1 MSDLT
6 RSAAWAALAA
16 HQKTLAKAQMRD
28 LFAQEPGRFDRFSLE
43 AAGLFLDY
51 SRNRITNRTL
61 ALLQDLAREAELES
75 WIARLFAG
83 DTVNQTEGRPA
94 LHMALR
100 NRANRPIEVNG
111 ADVMPE
117 VNAVLARMRDFST
130 AVRDGSWT
138 GFGGAKIT
146 DVVAIGIG
154 GSSLGPH
161 LVVDALAPY
170 AAEGPRLHF
179 VANVDGAEIAAT
191 LAGLDPARTLFVVT
205 SKTFTTAETL
215 ANARTARAWYLEKGG
230 DAAALDRHF
239 VAVSTN
245 ATKIVE
251 FGLDPAKSF
260 AMWDWV
266 GGRYSLWSAVGLPI
280 ALAVGFDRFAE
291 LLDGAQAMDEHF
303 RTAPP
308 AVNMPV
314 ILGLLG
320 VWYGGFFGAASHAVL
335 PYDRRLALLPDFL
348 QQLDMESNGKRV
360 TRIGEAVDYPTGPIV
375 WGGVGTDGQH
385 AFFQLL
391 HQGGRLVPADFI
403 AAVQPH
409 HGLAEHHRMLLANCL
424 AQGEAFMRGRTLAEA
439 KADLA
444 ASGAS
449 ESEQARLAPHM
460 VCPGNQPSN
469 TILVPRLDPHSL
481 GALIALYEHK
491 VFVQSVLWRINPF
504 DQYGVELGKK
514 LASGILAELEAGAA
528 SGGRD
533 ASTNGLIGRCVEPS
547 ARDPSRASVATGV

>member
-16 HQKTLAKAQMRD
+16 HHKTLARTQMRD
-28 LFAQEPGRFDRFSLE
+28 LFAQEPGRFERLSLE
-43 AAGLFLDY
+43 AGPLFLDY

-61 ALLQDLAREAELES
+61 ALLQDLARDAALDS
-75 WIARLFAG
+75 WIARMFTGEA
-83 DTVNQTEGRPA
+83 VNQTEGRPA
-94 LHMALR
+94 LHVALR
-100 NRANRPIEVNG
+100 NRTNEPIEASG
-111 ADVMPE
+111 QDVMPE
-117 VNAVLARMRDFST
+117 VNAVLARMREFVGG
-130 AVRDGSWT
+130 VRDGSWT
-138 GFGGAKIT
+138 GHGGGAIS

-161 LVVDALAPY
+161 LAVKALAPY
-170 AAEGPRLHF
+170 AAQGPRLHF
-179 VANVDGAEIAAT
+179 VANVDGAEIAAV

-230 DAAALDRHF
+230 PTEALDRHF
-239 VAVSTN
+239 VAISTN
-245 ATKIVE
+245 AAKIAE
-251 FGLDPAKSF
+251 FGLDPTKSF

-280 ALAVGFDRFAE
+280 ALAIGYERFAE
-291 LLDGAQAMDEHF
+291 LLDGAHEMDVHF
-303 RTAPP
+303 RSAP
-308 AVNMPV
+308 AAANMPV

-320 VWYGGFFGAASHAVL
+320 VWYGGFFGAPSHAIL

-348 QQLDMESNGKRV
+348 QQLDMESNGKGV
-360 TRIGEAVDYPTGPIV
+360 TRDGQALDYPTGPIV

-403 AAVQPH
+403 AAIEPH

-444 ASGAS
+444 AASAS
-449 ESEQARLAPHM
+449 EAEQARLAPHM

-469 TILVPRLDPHSL
+469 TILLRRLDPRSL

-491 VFVQSVLWRINPF
+491 VFVEAMLWRINPF

-514 LASGILAELEAGAA
+514 LAAGILADLEADQA
-528 SGGRD
+528 SGTRD
-533 ASTNGLIGRCVEPS
+533 ASTEGLIAKCVGRM
-547 ARDPSRASVATGV
+547 

>member
-1 MSDLT
+1 MSDLV

-16 HQKTLAKAQMRD
+16 HHKTMARTQMRD
-28 LFAQEPGRFDRFSLE
+28 LFEQEPGRFERLSLE
-43 AAGLFLDY
+43 AGPLFLDY
-51 SRNRITNRTL
+51 SRNRITSRTL
-61 ALLQDLAREAELES
+61 ALLQDLARDADLDS
-75 WIARLFAG
+75 WIARLFGG
-83 DTVNQTEGRPA
+83 DALNQTEGRPA
-94 LHMALR
+94 LHTALR
-100 NRANRPIEVNG
+100 NRSSAPIEVNG
-111 ADVMPE
+111 QDVMPE
-117 VNAVLARMRDFST
+117 VNAVLARMRDFAG

-138 GFGGAKIT
+138 GHGGDAIS

-161 LVVDALAPY
+161 LAVKALAPY
-170 AAEGPRLHF
+170 AEGGPRLHF
-179 VANVDGAEIAAT
+179 VANVDGAEIAAV

-215 ANARTARAWYLEKGG
+215 ANARTARAWYLDKGG
-230 DAAALDRHF
+230 PAAALDRHF
-239 VAVSTN
+239 VAISTN
-245 ATKIVE
+245 AAKIAE

-280 ALAVGFDRFAE
+280 ALAIGFDRFAE
-291 LLDGAQAMDEHF
+291 MLDGAQEMDGHF
-303 RTAPP
+303 RGAP
-308 AVNMPV
+308 AAANMPV

-320 VWYGGFFGAASHAVL
+320 VWYGGFFGAASHAIL
-335 PYDRRLALLPDFL
+335 PYDSRLALLPNFL
-348 QQLDMESNGKRV
+348 QQLDMESNGKGV
-360 TRIGEAVDYPTGPIV
+360 TRDGEAVDYATGPIV

-403 AAVQPH
+403 AAIEPH

-424 AQGEAFMRGRTLAEA
+424 AQGEAFMRGRSLAEA

-444 ASGAS
+444 AAGQP
-449 ESEQARLAPHM
+449 EKEQARLAPHM

-469 TILVPRLDPHSL
+469 TILLRRLDPRSL

-491 VFVQSVLWRINPF
+491 VFVEAVLWRINPF

-514 LASGILAELEAGAA
+514 LASGILAELDAGAA
-528 SGGRD
+528 SGSRD
-533 ASTNGLIGRCVEPS
+533 SSTNGLIGRCV
-547 ARDPSRASVATGV
+547 ALG